1 MPGVTKNTIIRG
13 ASPKELYDV
22 VTDYEAYPRFF
33 KDFTRC
39 VVHEK
44 DGDTWTVEFFVK
56 VIKEVTYTLKI
67 VHEPEQ
73 LKTRWSFIRGSLV
86 SQSIG
91 AWTFTETDGGAKIDY
106 EAEIEVNAPIPGF
119 IKRRIQD
126 AILNKSIAT
135 MFDQLEK
142 EARRRR

>member
-1 MPGVTKNTIIRG
+1 M
-13 ASPKELYDV
+13 
-22 VTDYEAYPRFF
+22 
-33 KDFTRC
+33 
-39 VVHEK
+39 
-44 DGDTWTVEFFVK
+44 
-56 VIKEVTYTLKI
+56 KI
-67 VHEPEQ
+67 VHDPEQ
-73 LKTRWSFIRGSLV
+73 LKTRWTFIRGTIV

-91 AWTFTETDGGAKIDY
+91 SWDFNEVEGGARIDY

-135 MFDQLEK
+135 MFDQLEQ